1 MSDQMLLVFTGTYA
15 EKFEIFHKDN
25 PAVYETL
32 CRLARQ
38 WVNEHGQRK
47 VGIRMLWEVCRWE
60 LLKSTKTS
68 DFKLNDH
75 LTSYYV
81 RLIAAQEP
89 DLADCFEV
97 RRSPADDWIDH
108 YLASAS

>member
-1 MSDQMLLVFTGTYA
+1 M
-15 EKFEIFHKDN
+15 
-25 PAVYETL
+25 
-32 CRLARQ
+32 
-38 WVNEHGQRK
+38 
-47 VGIRMLWEVCRWE
+47 
-60 LLKSTKTS
+60 
-68 DFKLNDH
+68 LNDH

-97 RRSPADDWIDH
+97 RRSPADAWIDH